1 MHPARPT
8 SARPGWRLGRGSRT
22 GPTAAGVERI
32 RGSGEPPVV
41 TADPSV
47 PSGAPASADPAGEPS
62 REPINPIVP
71 PARTDRSEQA
81 ARSEQTGRSEQAAR
95 SEQTGRSEQA
105 ARSEQAG
112 RSGRTDPSDP
122 LGKTEQRRARRV
134 VGEPAPAAGRSA
146 TSGAG
151 RRTVRARQ
159 RGTGRAWTGRAW
171 TGSGRARPADPAAP
185 TVHSEP
191 VGERTPTSAPN
202 RCAPNRCAPGCS
214 GPGCSDL
221 SCRHRLLAPR

>member
-1 MHPARPT
+1 VHPARPT

-22 GPTAAGVERI
+22 GPTAAGVGRI

-47 PSGAPASADPAGEPS
+47 PTGAPASADPAGEPS

-71 PARTDRSEQA
+71 PARTDRSERA

-134 VGEPAPAAGRSA
+134 VGEPAPAAGRGA

-159 RGTGRAWTGRAW
+159 RGTGRAWTG
-171 TGSGRARPADPAAP
+171 SGRARPADPAAP
-185 TVHSEP
+185 TVHCEP
-191 VGERTPTSAPN
+191 VGVRTPTSAPN
-202 RCAPNRCAPGCS
+202 GCAPGCS

-221 SCRHRLLAPR
+221 SCRHRPIAPG